1 MLPHTDYVL
10 VCIKAVDPAKYK
22 LITGCEQH
30 SVLHFINEVRC
41 ASTCASTCTAAPC
54 TVPQLP
60 LHLIPILHHHHAIT
74 QLEER
79 AIPYWLRYVYVP
91 GVTDSDADVA
101 DLVNFAADKQW
112 MQAVEV
118 LPYHRLG
125 VEKWHQLGLE
135 YPMEEQHVPSTEET
149 RQFVHKLQQGG
160 LTVLCAVP
168 TS

>member
-1 MLPHTDYVL
+1 MVVRWHVWMQWHMCMLTKT
-10 VCIKAVDPAKYK
+10 VCDGPVCVK
-22 LITGCEQH
+22 LQVYCMFH
-30 SVLHFINEVRC
+30 
-41 ASTCASTCTAAPC
+41 CTF
-54 TVPQLP
+54 
-60 LHLIPILHHHHAIT
+60 
-74 QLEER
+74 QLEQR
-79 AIPYWLRYVYVP
+79 AIPYWLRYVYAP

-101 DLVNFAADKQW
+101 DLITFAADKHW

-135 YPMEEQHVPSTEET
+135 YPMEQQHVPSADET
-149 RQFVHKLQQGG
+149 RRFVERLQQGG